1 MEVSLEL
8 IRQGIH
14 QKQDFIATLD
24 DIFEISKQINSLCNT
39 DGGLLWFGIKQNAKV
54 CGVFSEAV
62 SQHMKEISALFSA
75 PFEYKLH
82 KFQVEMKH
90 IVAVSLEK
98 TQSKPVYFLNQEE
111 EKVTFFRVEGKIFQ
125 ANKIVKHYWKLKLE
139 KSDSTIQSPFDS
151 EVFTQIQENS
161 YATLSQLYR
170 LFPNKLNKV
179 DKSLSRLLYI
189 QKVDF
194 AVKDNKLC
202 YKAKI

>member
-8 IRQGIH
+8 IKQGIH
-14 QKQDFIATLD
+14 QQQDFIATLD

-62 SQHMKEISALFSA
+62 SQQMQEINSLFSV

-90 IVAVSLEK
+90 VVAVSLEK

-139 KSDSTIQSPFDS
+139 KSDSTMQSPFDS